1 MPMGCVSIPFRRLPH
16 QPKLFVR
23 LIEDFSS
30 VKKFYAHPPN
40 MDAVRHVASSLEYP
54 AERRREV
61 AGILREQN
69 SAFGASAATLGNL
82 EKFERGAV
90 AVVSG
95 QQVGLFGGPAY
106 AVYKALT
113 AIRLAE
119 ELSEAGIPAV
129 PIFWMATEDHDLDE
143 VRHVTWFESGKLTRF
158 ELPADAAA
166 AGRPVG
172 QVRLG
177 PAIEENVRKAVE
189 LLSGPASETLS
200 EILQRSYQPDETYGG
215 AFGKLFAQIFAEQGL
230 ILLDPLDARLHRI
243 AAPLYKKAIE
253 DRGELNEKLLQR
265 GKDLERAGYEVQV
278 KVTAKS
284 TLLFTIRDGVRQPV
298 AASNSHFKRGYTTWT
313 REEALRVAD
322 SSPETFSANALFR
335 PVMQDYLLPT
345 AACLGGPAEIA
356 YFAQSSVIYEHV
368 LGRMPVVLPRAGF
381 TILDAKAEKLLQKYG
396 LCIENLWAGPQ
407 ELRRKMESVAVPPV
421 LDENFD
427 RDKAQV
433 ESTLE
438 ELGVQIERLDPTLT
452 GAVSTARHKI
462 GFQLEKLRRKTV
474 RALDQRNGL
483 LAEHE
488 QFLENLIYPDKSLQS
503 RELCFLP
510 FLARRG
516 MDGLSELQKLSG
528 SDTLGEHR
536 IVRIP

>member
-1 MPMGCVSIPFRRLPH
+1 MGCVSIPFRRLPH

-23 LIEDFSS
+23 LVDDYSS
-30 VKKFYAHPPN
+30 VKQFYPHPPN
-40 MDAVRHVASSLEYP
+40 MDAVKQVASSLQYP

-69 SAFGASAATLGNL
+69 AAFGAGAATISNL
-82 EKFERGAV
+82 EKLERGAV

-95 QQVGLFGGPAY
+95 QQVGLFSGPAY

-119 ELSEAGIPAV
+119 ELSEAGIAAV

-166 AGRPVG
+166 AHPVG
-172 QVRLG
+172 TVRLG
-177 PAIEENVRKAVE
+177 PAIQDNVQRAVG
-189 LLSGPASETLS
+189 LLSGPASETISQAL
-200 EILQRSYQPDETYGG
+200 EQSYTAGETYGS
-215 AFGKLFAQIFAEQGL
+215 AFGKLFARLFAEQGL
-230 ILLDPLDARLHRI
+230 ILLDPLDARLHRV

-253 DRGELNEKLLQR
+253 GRDELNERLLRR
-265 GKDLERAGYEVQV
+265 GVELERAGYDAQV

-298 AASNSHFKRGYTTWT
+298 VASNSHFKSGEATWT
-313 REEALRVAD
+313 RDEALRLVDA
-322 SSPETFSANALFR
+322 SPETFSANALFR
-335 PVMQDYLLPT
+335 PVVQDYLLPT
-345 AACLGGPAEIA
+345 AAYLGGPAEIA
-356 YFAQSSVIYEHV
+356 YFAQSSVIYERL
-368 LGRMPVVLPRAGF
+368 LGRMPVILPRAGF

-407 ELRRKMESVAVPPV
+407 ELRRKLESVSVPTA
-421 LDENFD
+421 LSENFD

-433 ESTLE
+433 ESTLA
-438 ELGVQIERLDPTLT
+438 ELGAQIEKLDPTLG
-452 GAVSTARHKI
+452 GAVATARNKI
-462 GFQLEKLRRKTV
+462 AFQLEKLRRKTG
-474 RALDQRNGL
+474 RALDQKSGL
-483 LAEHE
+483 LSEHE
-488 QFLENLIYPDKSLQS
+488 TFLENLLYPNKSLQS

-510 FLARRG
+510 FLARWG
-516 MDGLSELQKLSG
+516 MEGLGELQKLSG